1 MQILIITFDKEKTR
15 QVLQYLIFIRK
26 RFSEANVVFIQ
37 IFDPLVKTQILAVIE
52 KAIFIAVLRGKK

>member
-26 RFSEANVVFIQ
+26 RFSEANVVFTQ
-37 IFDPLVKTQILAVIE
+37 IFDLLVKTQILAVIE